1 MVNRIDENV
10 GRIVSTLN
18 ELGIREKTLIVYT
31 TDHGENFEFRWN
43 QHPKRACYDASSK
56 IPLIFNWKNHLPPA
70 VRSQLISHVDVAPT
84 ILDLCNIKIPKEI
97 QGLSARNLL
106 EGDMKNVRD
115 FVVIQNQP
123 LDPWSYP
130 RISPQ
135 KLMAYLSSDRL
146 LMYERCIVTDE
157 WKLIL
162 NSNPER
168 APELYRR
175 KTDIDESDNRY
186 SDPSS
191 RDVRDRLLRTL
202 EQYAW
207 SFQDQLALILPR

>member
-1 MVNRIDENV
+1 MWFSSSPTN
-10 GRIVSTLN
+10 
-18 ELGIREKTLIVYT
+18 
-31 TDHGENFEFRWN
+31 
-43 QHPKRACYDASSK
+43 SK
-56 IPLIFNWKNHLPPA
+56 IPLIFNWKNHLSPA

-84 ILDLCNIKIPKEI
+84 ILDLCNIKIPPAI
-97 QGLSARNLL
+97 QGQSARNLL
-106 EGDMKNVRD
+106 KGDVRNVRD
-115 FVVIQNQP
+115 FLVIQNQP

-146 LMYERCIVTDE
+146 LMYERCIVTDD

-175 KTDIDESDNRY
+175 KTDLDESDNRY

-202 EQYAW
+202 EQYGW
-207 SFQDQLALILPR
+207 TFQDQLALILPR

>member
-1 MVNRIDENV
+1 
-10 GRIVSTLN
+10 
-18 ELGIREKTLIVYT
+18 
-31 TDHGENFEFRWN
+31 
-43 QHPKRACYDASSK
+43 
-56 IPLIFNWKNHLPPA
+56 
-70 VRSQLISHVDVAPT
+70 
-84 ILDLCNIKIPKEI
+84 
-97 QGLSARNLL
+97 
-106 EGDMKNVRD
+106 MKNVRD

-135 KLMAYLSSDRL
+135 KLMAYLSTNPL
-146 LMYERCIVTDE
+146 LMYERCIVTDD

-162 NSNPER
+162 NSNLER

-207 SFQDQLALILPR
+207 SFQDQLALILPRR